1 MNGNFAPRGA
11 FQLPTPDPRIES
23 IIEMYWPP
31 RVLRGLIYMPDFD
44 VIPDRPLRFFAY
56 PFNFNLAA
64 QATFQASQ
72 AVEHRFWW
80 WGISGNSSLDIAGLP
95 LPFRVKIHDA
105 HTRQPFQTGSLQNP
119 CIVGSGQ
126 LPFFMRRPHCFPT
139 QRPINVQVENSANA
153 QNVVQIVLL
162 GAIKDG

>member
-1 MNGNFAPRGA
+1 MNGNIAPRGA
-11 FQLPTPDPRIES
+11 FQPPMPDPRIES

-31 RVLRGLIYMPDFD
+31 RVLRGLIYMPDFEA
-44 VIPDRPLRFFAY
+44 IPDRPLRFFCY
-56 PFNFNLAA
+56 PFNFVLGS

-72 AVEHRFWW
+72 TILHRFWW
-80 WGISGNSSLDIAGLP
+80 WGITGNSAQALT
-95 LPFRVKIHDA
+95 FRVKIHDA
-105 HTRQPFQTGSLQNP
+105 RTRQPFQSSALQNP

-139 QRPINVQVENSANA
+139 QRPINVQVENEAVA
-153 QNVVQIVLL
+153 QNNVQIVLL